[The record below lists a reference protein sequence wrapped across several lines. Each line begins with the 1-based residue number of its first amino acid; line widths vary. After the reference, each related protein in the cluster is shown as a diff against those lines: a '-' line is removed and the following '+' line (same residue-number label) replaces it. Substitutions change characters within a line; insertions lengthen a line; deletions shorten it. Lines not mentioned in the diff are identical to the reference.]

1 MSNIKYQILKL
12 ILSLLVGVFAFEFLV
27 TSTLAVAKPTP
38 LPTPTPERVDYF
50 LVYPGILPDHF
61 LYSVKMVR
69 DRVLTFLTVDPLKKA
84 ELFLLFADKRLG
96 AGKALIEGN
105 KTDLGVSTISKA
117 EKYLEQAV
125 NQAKI
130 AGQNGKDSKII
141 LEKLNRATRKHE
153 EVILDLITKV
163 SGDAKSTLEKV
174 LEYPRKLT

>member
-1 MSNIKYQILKL
+1 MHKSKIKIFFLL
-12 ILSLLVGVFAFEFLV
+12 ILFVFITAGNA
-27 TSTLAVAKPTP
+27 LALTAKTKTTPVP
-38 LPTPTPERVDYF
+38 LPTPTPAKVEYF

-96 AGKALIEGN
+96 AGKALIEGG
-105 KTDLGVSTISKA
+105 KVDLGVSTITKA

-125 NQAKI
+125 NQAKA
-130 AGQNGKDSKII
+130 AGQNGKDAKAI
-141 LEKLNRATRKHE
+141 LEKLNRAARKHE
-153 EVILDLITKV
+153 EVILDLTTKV
-163 SGDAKSTLEKV
+163 SGEAKSTLEKI